1 MSRDYK
7 VIETHF
13 GETAESIW
21 RVVVVERDQQFET
34 VGKFPTKEQAE
45 KYITYISQSTE
56 RRHNQW

>member
-13 GETAESIW
+13 GEAVKPIW
-21 RVVVVERDQQFET
+21 RVVVVEQNEQFET
-34 VGKFPTKEQAE
+34 VGKFPTKEEAE
-45 KYITYISQSTE
+45 KYITYISQSTD